1 MAEAQAV
8 DRVHRI
14 GQTREVEVV
23 RYCVKDS
30 IEEVSQSFPYFFYPR
45 YQTCCFVVYGD
56 PGLAFP
62 RNILFLDDLCH
73 AESHTHASMFNGF
86 NRTS

>member
-14 GQTREVEVV
+14 GQTREVEII

-30 IEEVSQSFPYFFYPR
+30 IEEVSRP
-45 YQTCCFVVYGD
+45 TVD
-56 PGLAFP
+56 LAIF
-62 RNILFLDDLCH
+62 DDTNSNNPDL
-73 AESHTHASMFNGF
+73 SMSNGF
-86 NRTS
+86 KWTNSG